1 MKGFSAGI
9 GWRTVALALV
19 NVLLLLGIGLRLW
32 KGTETESIL
41 RTPARVVKAP
51 ALHLDI
57 PPLYTDF
64 RSLAD
69 RAPFYASRHLY
80 VQTSPAVSPA
90 LPVPKYVFGG
100 AVIRQH
106 GAAVALLNNA
116 TSGVT
121 VRVTAGQDLEGW
133 RVESVE
139 AFRVVLRHEGERA
152 EIVRVAKD
160 QGQPGGLAGI
170 TRVHLG
176 KEGHVESSSGV
187 RVLGSGQAANRVTT
201 TNLPPLAG
209 SGSGS
214 VYIPAP
220 PH

>member
-1 MKGFSAGI
+1 MRGSSTGMSWKTA
-9 GWRTVALALV
+9 ALALV
-19 NVLLLLGIGLRLW
+19 NLLLLMSIGLRLW
-32 KGTETESIL
+32 KGAETESIL
-41 RTPARVVKAP
+41 RTPARVVQAP
-51 ALHLDI
+51 ALRLDI

-69 RAPFYASRHLY
+69 RTPFYASRHLY
-80 VQTSPAVSPA
+80 VAASPAASPA

-106 GAAVALLNNA
+106 GTAVALLNNP

-121 VRVTAGQDLEGW
+121 VRVTVGQDLEGW

-139 AFRVVLRHEGERA
+139 TFRVVLRHDGERA
-152 EIVRVAKD
+152 EIGRVAKD
-160 QGQPGGLAGI
+160 PGQPGGLAGI
-170 TRVHLG
+170 TRVHVG
-176 KEGHVESSSGV
+176 NEGHVESGNGV
-187 RVLGSGQAANRVTT
+187 RLLGSGQAVNRVTT

-214 VYIPAP
+214 VYIPP
-220 PH
+220 PPR